1 MRPASKGRPWSH
13 DELVVACNLYFTLPF
28 GQMHARN
35 PSVIALAGA
44 LGRTP
49 SSIAMKLVNF
59 ASLDPTHQARGV
71 SGLKGVSRMDK
82 EVWQEFRANWP
93 NMASESE
100 RLLEGLLTAAQK
112 AVRKKAGAAEI
123 LLPAPTQPTERT
135 ANVQVRVMQ
144 SFFRKAVLAAYGWQ
158 CCVTGN
164 PVPQLLIASHILPWG
179 EFPEQRLNPCNGL
192 CLAAHLDRAFDSGL
206 ITFSN
211 DMQLVLSSR
220 LRAYLPNQSLQR
232 EFVSIEGSPLRMPER
247 FQPSAEFVEY
257 HRQNI
262 FRP

>member
-1 MRPASKGRPWSH
+1 MRPTFRGRPWRH

-35 PSVIALAGA
+35 PGVIALASA

-59 ASLDPTHQARGV
+59 ASLDPAHQARGV
-71 SGLKGVSRMDK
+71 SGLRGVSHADK
-82 EVWQEFRANWP
+82 DVWQEFQSNWSQTV
-93 NMASESE
+93 SESE
-100 RLLEGLLTAAQK
+100 GLLDSLLGIDQKPPRKQLDAAD
-112 AVRKKAGAAEI
+112 I
-123 LLPAPTQPTERT
+123 SLPASTQPTERT
-135 ANVQVRVMQ
+135 ASVQVRVMQ

-164 PVPQLLIASHILPWG
+164 PIPQLLIASHILPWG
-179 EFPEQRLNPCNGL
+179 EFPEERLNPSNGL

-206 ITFSN
+206 ITFGR
-211 DMQLVLSSR
+211 DMKMMLSSG
-220 LRAYLPNQSLQR
+220 LRAYLPHPCLQR
-232 EFVSIEGSPLRMPER
+232 EFVSIEGCALRVPER
-247 FQPSAEFVEY
+247 FRPDAEFLEY
-257 HRQNI
+257 HRRKV

>member
-1 MRPASKGRPWSH
+1 MPPEFKGRQWSH
-13 DELVVACNLYFTLPF
+13 DELVVAYNLYFKLPF

-35 PSVIALAGA
+35 PRVIALASA

-59 ASLDPTHQARGV
+59 ASLDPAHRARGV

-82 EVWQEFRANWP
+82 EVWQEFHANWSKT
-93 NMASESE
+93 ASESE
-100 RLLEGLLTAAQK
+100 RLWEDVLRVGQK
-112 AVRKKAGAAEI
+112 PAKKKMDAAEI
-123 LLPAPTQPTERT
+123 LQPAPTQPTERT
-135 ANVQVRVMQ
+135 ASVQVRVMQ

-158 CCVTGN
+158 RCVTGN

-179 EFPEQRLNPCNGL
+179 EFPEERLNPSKGL

-206 ITFSN
+206 ITFGT
-211 DMQLVLSSR
+211 DMELVLSPQ

-232 EFVSIEGSPLRMPER
+232 EFVSIEGSRLKMPKR
-247 FQPSAEFVEY
+247 FQPGAKFVAY